1 MLHWNQCGVS
11 SNDVSMIIYV
21 VSDLFES
28 PARVLV
34 NTVNTVG
41 AMGKGLALQFRQFYP
56 EMYKQYRVLCARQ
69 QFSTGQLW
77 LYKTPHKWVLNFPTK
92 ADWRDPSR
100 PEYLESGLQK
110 FVDTYAEKGMTSVSF
125 PMLGAGL
132 GGLDWETMVRPMME
146 RTLGELPIN
155 IYIHL
160 YEPDNRFAQ
169 KVNAAARA
177 QWLHG
182 IPQIPNFTRFY
193 DDLSRVLHGQRHFQT
208 LDDRTPF
215 TAAFD
220 DFEERIAVTDA
231 QEEPLTTLS
240 QSLLADLWHFIHAS
254 GYCLPQHFPSGMDD
268 YAPYVVALLS
278 QLDYLRPVYLSQVQ
292 GTRQVGLHLIP
303 PLADQ
308 PRQIWVT
315 A

>member
-1 MLHWNQCGVS
+1 
-11 SNDVSMIIYV
+11 MITYV

-56 EMYKQYRVLCARQ
+56 AMYEQYRELCARQ

-100 PEYLESGLQK
+100 LEYLESGLQK
-110 FVDTYAEKGMTSVSF
+110 FVDTYAKKGMTSVSF

-146 RTLGELPIN
+146 RYLGELPIN

-169 KVNAAARA
+169 PVDAEAR
-177 QWLHG
+177 QRWLHG
-182 IPQIPNFTRFY
+182 IPQVPSFSCFY
-193 DDLSRVLHGQRHFQT
+193 DDLSAVLKDKRHFQT
-208 LDDRTPF
+208 LEESMPF
-215 TAAFD
+215 EAAFD

-231 QEEPLTTLS
+231 QGEVLTVLS
-240 QSLLADLWHFIHAS
+240 QSILADLWHFIHSS
-254 GYCLPQHFPSGMDD
+254 GYCLSQNFPSGMDA
-268 YAPYVVALLS
+268 YAPYVLALLAH
-278 QLDYLRPVYLSQVQ
+278 LDYLRPVYLSRMQ
-292 GTRQVGLHLIP
+292 GTRQVGLHFIP

-308 PRQIWVT
+308 PKTVQVT
-315 A
+315 PAR